1 MMYYI
6 AAALVTLVTFYITRR
21 RKPPRALFN
30 LNQCH
35 QLIESKLYSSEYTN
49 NLTPL
54 QSRMI
59 PNQRL
64 RIVFGIDNAFTSD
77 DEDYAVRFVT
87 SAANVISLKHE
98 CWVDLSMVLGKAAQ
112 ENIG

>member
-1 MMYYI
+1 
-6 AAALVTLVTFYITRR
+6 
-21 RKPPRALFN
+21 
-30 LNQCH
+30 
-35 QLIESKLYSSEYTN
+35 
-49 NLTPL
+49 
-54 QSRMI
+54 MI

-112 ENIG
+112 ENIGWLEAAAGSVHLASLVQVLTM